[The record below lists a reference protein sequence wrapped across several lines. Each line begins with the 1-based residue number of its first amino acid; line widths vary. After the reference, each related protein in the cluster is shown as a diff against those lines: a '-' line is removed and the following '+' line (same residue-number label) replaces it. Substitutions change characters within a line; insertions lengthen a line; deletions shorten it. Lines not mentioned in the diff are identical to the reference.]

1 MPIFRR
7 SALEAAVFLCGTV
20 VMVYEII
27 GSRLVS
33 PYIGNSTYIW
43 TSLIGVILGSLSLG
57 YWLGGRL
64 ADRKP
69 DVRQLASFI
78 FIAAALISV
87 TILIKDVFLAA
98 IATTAIMLEIKALIA
113 ALVLFAPASIFLGMV
128 TPYAVKLKMLSLAGS
143 GRTVGNLYA
152 LSTIGSI
159 VGTFAAGFFL
169 VPFVGSVRTLYLISA
184 VLFAVAVVLFPLRLS
199 ATNIAAVMVF
209 VTGISVSEVTRNYLY
224 EQNELIDIDT
234 EYSRVQVF
242 RMTDPMTLK
251 PIRAFATDPYFAQS
265 AVFYD
270 SDELVFPY
278 ARYYDLVR
286 HFNPDFQR
294 TLMLGGGG
302 FTYPR
307 KFVKCYPYATIDVV
321 EIDPQIEEIAR
332 KYFRLNDDPRLK
344 VFHEDGR
351 VFLNRTPTGQYDAIF
366 IDAFASL
373 FSVPY
378 QLTTREAVE
387 QMQNAL
393 NDRGVVIANIG
404 SSITG
409 EASHFLQAELATYR
423 SIFSQVLIFKVK
435 PERADSDLQNLI
447 LVALKSKEPLDQR
460 SDDPEIATLLSHLYS
475 GSIEA
480 GVPALSD
487 DLAPVEYYNS
497 LAQREFLAG
506 RR

>member
-7 SALEAAVFLCGTV
+7 SALEASVFLCGTV

-69 DVRQLASFI
+69 DIRQLSSVI

-87 TILIKDVFLAA
+87 TTLIKDVFLAA
-98 IATTAIMLEIKALIA
+98 ISTSAVMLEIKALIA

-128 TPYAVKLKMLSLAGS
+128 TPYAVKLKMLSLAES

-169 VPFVGSVRTLYLISA
+169 VPFVGSVRTLYLIAA
-184 VLFAVAVVLFPLRLS
+184 VLFAVAVILFPLRLS

-209 VTGISVSEVTRNYLY
+209 ISGITISEVTRHYLY

-242 RMTDPMTLK
+242 RMTDPMTSK

-278 ARYYDLVR
+278 ARFYDLVR

-307 KFVKCYPYATIDVV
+307 KFVDTYPQATIDVV

-332 KYFRLNDDPRLK
+332 KYFRLKDDPRLK

-460 SDDPEIATLLSHLYS
+460 SDPETATLLSHLYA
-475 GSIEA
+475 GTIEA
-480 GVPALSD
+480 GVPTLTD

-497 LAQREFLAG
+497 LAQRHFL
-506 RR
+506 RSRQ